1 MNISANP
8 ANRSPSRNEDYS
20 PVRHSPFTTRQSLL
34 LIALIAPYD
43 KTGAV
48 DLARGLVELDFEIV
62 STSGTLKHLT
72 EAGVT
77 TRSVSELTGFPEILD
92 GRVKTLHPAIHA
104 GLLARRD
111 KSDHLD
117 ELARQGIAAIDLI
130 AVNLYPFRETV
141 SRPGVTL
148 EDALENIDIGGPTML
163 RAAAKNFPGVLVL
176 VDPADYGEAIER
188 LRQESVPLDY
198 RRRLAEKAFQHVA
211 SYDTAIASYL
221 RRGPNEFPQQLT
233 IGLDK
238 AADLRY
244 GENPHQRAAVYRLD
258 TPGPPLGLLG
268 AEQLHG
274 VEMSYLNYLDADA
287 AWRGAS
293 EFDEPAVVIVKH
305 ATPCG
310 VAAHE
315 DIALAYEHAYA
326 GDEIS
331 PFGGI
336 IAANREVTWD
346 MTEAMKGKRYDIIIA
361 PGYQDTALERLKK
374 RRDLRILR
382 IADGAGTR
390 TERPSG
396 LSAAAVPSAAE
407 YRTIAGGMLAQTP
420 DTRPAEDLEL
430 RVTTKR
436 APTAGELGDLR
447 FAWTALKHVKSNAI
461 VVAKERATVGI
472 GCGQPN
478 RLWATQHALD
488 HAGDR
493 AKGAVLASD
502 AFFPFARGDAV
513 EDACKAGI
521 TAIIQPGG
529 GVRDEEAVEV
539 CNDYGVAMVF
549 TGTRAFRH

>member
-1 MNISANP
+1 M
-8 ANRSPSRNEDYS
+8 
-20 PVRHSPFTTRQSLL
+20 
-34 LIALIAPYD
+34 IALIAPYD
-43 KTGAV
+43 KAGAA
-48 DLARGLVELDFEIV
+48 DLARGLVALGFDVI

-72 EAGVT
+72 EAGVPA
-77 TRSVSELTGFPEILD
+77 RSVSDLTGFPEILD
-92 GRVKTLHPAIHA
+92 GRVKTLHPAVHA

-111 KSDHLD
+111 KPEHLD
-117 ELARQGIAAIDLI
+117 ELARQGLSKIDLV

-141 SRPGVTL
+141 SRPEVTL

-163 RAAAKNFPGVLVL
+163 RAAAKNFTSVLVL
-176 VDPADYGEAIER
+176 VDPADYDEAIER
-188 LRQESVPLDY
+188 LRKENAPLDY

-211 SYDTAIASYL
+211 SYDTAIAQYL
-221 RRGPNEFPQQLT
+221 RSQEPEDSNLFPAQLT
-233 IGLDK
+233 IALKK

-244 GENPHQRAAVYRLD
+244 GENPHQKAAVYRLD
-258 TPGPPLGLLG
+258 TAGAPVGMLA

-287 AWRGAS
+287 AWRVVT
-293 EFDEPAVVIVKH
+293 EFDAPAVVIVKH

-310 VAAHE
+310 IASHE
-315 DIALAYEHAYA
+315 DIAVAYERAYA

-336 IAANREVTWD
+336 IAANREVSWE
-346 MTEAMKGKRYDIIIA
+346 MTEAMKGKRYDLIVA
-361 PGYQDTALERLKK
+361 PDYRDTALERLKK

-382 IADGAGTR
+382 IPEQGAR
-390 TERPSG
+390 SQEERGGPPDST
-396 LSAAAVPSAAE
+396 LE
-407 YRTIAGGMLAQTP
+407 YRSISGGILVQTP
-420 DTRPAEDLEL
+420 DTGAAGELDL
-430 RVTTKR
+430 RVMTKR
-436 APTAGELGDLR
+436 APTATELDDLR
-447 FAWTALKHVKSNAI
+447 FAWTALRHVKSNAI
-461 VVAKERATVGI
+461 VLAKERATVGI

-478 RLWATQHALD
+478 RLWATQHALE
-488 HAGDR
+488 HAGKR
-493 AKGAVLASD
+493 AKDAVLASD

-549 TGTRAFRH
+549 TATRAFRH

>member
-1 MNISANP
+1 M
-8 ANRSPSRNEDYS
+8 
-20 PVRHSPFTTRQSLL
+20 
-34 LIALIAPYD
+34 IALIAPYD
-43 KTGAV
+43 KAGAA
-48 DLARGLVELDFEIV
+48 DLARGLVALGFDVI

-72 EAGVT
+72 EAGVPA
-77 TRSVSELTGFPEILD
+77 RSVSDLTGFPEILD
-92 GRVKTLHPAIHA
+92 GRVKTLHPAVHA

-111 KSDHLD
+111 KPEHLD
-117 ELARQGIAAIDLI
+117 ELARQGLSKIDLV

-141 SRPGVTL
+141 SRPEVTL

-163 RAAAKNFPGVLVL
+163 RAAAKNFTSVLVL
-176 VDPADYGEAIER
+176 VAPADYDEAIER
-188 LRQESVPLDY
+188 LRKENAPLDY

-211 SYDTAIASYL
+211 SYDTAIAQYL
-221 RRGPNEFPQQLT
+221 RSQEPEDSNLFPAQLT
-233 IGLDK
+233 IALKK
-238 AADLRY
+238 AVDLRY
-244 GENPHQRAAVYRLD
+244 GENPHQKAAVYRLD
-258 TPGPPLGLLG
+258 TAGAPVGVLA

-287 AWRGAS
+287 AWRAAS

-315 DIALAYEHAYA
+315 DIAVAYERAYA

-361 PGYQDTALERLKK
+361 PGYADAALERLKK

-382 IADGAGTR
+382 IADGADTR
-390 TERPSG
+390 TDRPSD
-396 LSAAAVPSAAE
+396 LSADAPGSAEAPE
-407 YRTIAGGMLAQTP
+407 YRSISGGILVQTP
-420 DTRPAEDLEL
+420 DTGAAGELDL
-430 RVTTKR
+430 RVMTKR
-436 APTAGELGDLR
+436 APTATELDDLR
-447 FAWTALKHVKSNAI
+447 FAWTALRHVKSNAI
-461 VVAKERATVGI
+461 VLAKERATVGI

-478 RLWATQHALD
+478 RLWATQHALE
-488 HAGDR
+488 HAGKR
-493 AKGAVLASD
+493 AKDAVLASD

-549 TGTRAFRH
+549 TATRAFRH